1 MPCRAVVSL
10 RMERSSLARILR
22 VAEYFYAALA
32 LFALTQGPVY
42 QLWKASSGWLE
53 TSPEPS
59 IPHAYFATFVA
70 VQMPA
75 LMLAFRGIRTSF
87 FTQSSSLLLGLLV
100 GWLSVTVAWS
110 TLARHSLPE
119 AVALVCTT
127 VFGVYLVTRFSW
139 AERWRIIAAAMSFGL
154 ACSLF
159 AIRREWKGAVNVK
172 GDYWIGIYFNRNS
185 LAPVAAIAF
194 ISAVAVVLTTPRVV
208 RSKEVVTIGLGVV
221 LALVAAFMLWRSES
235 QTSPAALLVAC
246 ACVILWWI
254 IRRVSSGMM
263 LTKSWW
269 SPMVMS
275 LMIIAVAVVVFLRSA
290 SDVSVASAETATFN
304 SRGALWSMSWSAVQ
318 LKPWQGW
325 GWLAAWHTPEFFVQ
339 GMWWIIW
346 DTTWSHNGYHD
357 VLLGG
362 GVLAGALFV
371 LYIVTSVRGI
381 EKLDLSESSIR
392 LLTAGFVLAA
402 ATQESFFIGSHFL
415 WALLVASL
423 CVVEPRDVALVEQQ
437 YPAKTSATTA

>member
-1 MPCRAVVSL
+1 
-10 RMERSSLARILR
+10 MERSSLARILR
-22 VAEYFYAALA
+22 VAEYLYAALA

-42 QLWKASSGWLE
+42 QLWRASSGWLE

-59 IPHAYFATFVA
+59 IPHAYFATFIA
-70 VQMPA
+70 VQLPA
-75 LMLAFRGIRTSF
+75 LMLVFRGIRSSF
-87 FTQSSSLLLGLLV
+87 FTHSSSLLLSLLV
-100 GWLSVTVAWS
+100 GWLSATVAWS

-127 VFGVYLVTRFSW
+127 VFGVYLVARFSW
-139 AERWRIIAAAMSFGL
+139 VERWRIIAAAMSFGL
-154 ACSLF
+154 ASSLF
-159 AIRREWKGAVNVK
+159 AIRREWKGAVNIK

-194 ISAVAVVLTTPRVV
+194 ISAVAVILTTPRIV
-208 RSKEVVTIGLGVV
+208 RSKEVVTIGLGVS

-235 QTSPAALLVAC
+235 QTSPAALLVAS

-254 IRRVSSGMM
+254 IRRVSSVMM

-269 SPMVMS
+269 SPMMMS
-275 LMIIAVAVVVFLRSA
+275 MTIIAVAVAVFLRSA

-304 SRGALWSMSWSAVQ
+304 SRGALWSMSWSAIQ

-339 GMWWIIW
+339 GKWWAIW

-362 GVLAGALFV
+362 GVPAGVLFMLYVVSSARNLDKLAFGEA
-371 LYIVTSVRGI
+371 SV
-381 EKLDLSESSIR
+381 R
-392 LLTAGFVLAA
+392 LLTVAFVLAA

-415 WALLVASL
+415 WALLVASF
-423 CVVEPRDVALVEQQ
+423 CVVDARDIGLIEQQ
-437 YPAKTSATTA
+437 DSAEMSTTAT

>member
-1 MPCRAVVSL
+1 
-10 RMERSSLARILR
+10 MERSSLARILR

-172 GDYWIGIYFNRNS
+172 GDY
-185 LAPVAAIAF
+185 
-194 ISAVAVVLTTPRVV
+194 
-208 RSKEVVTIGLGVV
+208 
-221 LALVAAFMLWRSES
+221 
-235 QTSPAALLVAC
+235 
-246 ACVILWWI
+246 
-254 IRRVSSGMM
+254 
-263 LTKSWW
+263 
-269 SPMVMS
+269 
-275 LMIIAVAVVVFLRSA
+275 
-290 SDVSVASAETATFN
+290 
-304 SRGALWSMSWSAVQ
+304 
-318 LKPWQGW
+318 
-325 GWLAAWHTPEFFVQ
+325 
-339 GMWWIIW
+339 
-346 DTTWSHNGYHD
+346 
-357 VLLGG
+357 
-362 GVLAGALFV
+362 
-371 LYIVTSVRGI
+371 
-381 EKLDLSESSIR
+381 
-392 LLTAGFVLAA
+392 
-402 ATQESFFIGSHFL
+402 
-415 WALLVASL
+415 
-423 CVVEPRDVALVEQQ
+423 
-437 YPAKTSATTA
+437 